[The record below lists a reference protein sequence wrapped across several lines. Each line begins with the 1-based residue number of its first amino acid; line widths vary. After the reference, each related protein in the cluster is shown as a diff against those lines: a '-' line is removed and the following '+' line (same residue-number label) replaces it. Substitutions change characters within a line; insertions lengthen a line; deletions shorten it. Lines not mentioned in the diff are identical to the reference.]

1 MAYWLFKQE
10 PSSYS
15 YSQLETD
22 GKTVWDGVS
31 NNLALKHL
39 RNVKASDRIFFYHTG
54 EEKRIV
60 GIMEASSASYSDR
73 QGQTV
78 VEVKPVA
85 RLPKPVSLEEI
96 KSDPSFSGWE
106 LVRISRLSVMPVPQ
120 ELWKKIQRL
129 GGL

>member
-106 LVRISRLSVMPVPQ
+106 LVRISKLSVMPVPQ